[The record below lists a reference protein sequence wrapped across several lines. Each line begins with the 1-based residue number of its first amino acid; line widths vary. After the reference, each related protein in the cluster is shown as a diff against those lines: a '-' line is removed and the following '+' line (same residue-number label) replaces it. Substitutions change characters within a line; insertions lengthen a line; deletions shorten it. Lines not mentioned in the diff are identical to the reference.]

1 MPISN
6 TRSSYGAVAKTFHWL
21 IALLVATAL
30 PLGAIA
36 TRLAHGLGESGAPDA
51 DAALVAMLYSLHKT
65 VGVAIFLV
73 ALARIAWAI
82 VQPRPGLING
92 HRRVESLAAATVHW
106 LLYGS
111 LVAIPLTGWVHHA
124 ASSGGAP
131 ILWPFGQNL
140 PLVPE
145 SHVVSSVARGL
156 HHALIP
162 VLVVSVAAHVLGAL
176 KHHFLDRDATLL
188 RMLPGRTTAEP
199 SMRQPRRLPPLAA
212 ALAIWAAV
220 IGYGIST
227 GQIGAG
233 GHSHDRGHS
242 HGALESAAPAGAAL
256 AATTGWEVED
266 GTLSITILQMGDSVT
281 GTFADWSARI
291 DHADAPD
298 ADGRTGSVRVDVDV
312 ASLSLGSMTGTA
324 LGADY
329 LDAAGFPRAVFAAD
343 LFLEDGART
352 ARGFLTLKGR
362 EAPIALPFTLETQG
376 DSATA
381 AGRVTVDRRDFGIGG
396 HNQDSVGFAVDIAF
410 ELKAR
415 RL

>member
-6 TRSSYGAVAKTFHWL
+6 TRSSYGTVAKTFHWL
-21 IALLVATAL
+21 IALLIVTAL
-30 PLGAIA
+30 PLGGIA

-65 VGVAIFLV
+65 VGVTIFLV

-82 VQPRPGLING
+82 AQPRPGLING

-124 ASSGGAP
+124 ATSGGAP

-145 SHVVSSVARGL
+145 SEVVSSVARGL

-220 IGYGIST
+220 IGYGLST
-227 GQIGAG
+227 GQIS
-233 GHSHDRGHS
+233 GHGGHS
-242 HGALESAAPAGAAL
+242 HGALERAVPSGAAL
-256 AATTGWEVED
+256 AATTGWEVRD
-266 GTLSITILQMGDSVT
+266 GTLSITILQMGDTVT
-281 GTFADWSARI
+281 GEFADWSARI

-324 LGADY
+324 LGSDY
-329 LDAAGFPRAVFAAD
+329 LDAAGFPRAIFEAD
-343 LFLEDGART
+343 LFLEDAART
-352 ARGFLTLKGR
+352 ARGSLTLKGR
-362 EAPIALPFTLETQG
+362 EAPVALPFTLETQG

-410 ELKAR
+410 ELTAR

>member
-6 TRSSYGAVAKTFHWL
+6 TRSSYGTVAKTFHWL
-21 IALLVATAL
+21 IALLIVTAL
-30 PLGAIA
+30 PLGGIA

-51 DAALVAMLYSLHKT
+51 ALVAMLYSLHKT
-65 VGVAIFLV
+65 VGVTIFLV

-82 VQPRPGLING
+82 AQPRPGLING

-124 ASSGGAP
+124 ATSGGAP

-145 SHVVSSVARGL
+145 SQIVSNVARGL

-220 IGYGIST
+220 IGYGLST
-227 GQIGAG
+227 GQIGGHG
-233 GHSHDRGHS
+233 GHSHDAAER
-242 HGALESAAPAGAAL
+242 AAPGGAAL
-256 AATTGWEVED
+256 AATTGWEVRD

-329 LDAAGFPRAVFAAD
+329 LDAAGFPRAIFEAD
-343 LFLEDGART
+343 LFLEDAART
-352 ARGFLTLKGR
+352 ARGSLTLKGR
-362 EAPIALPFTLETQG
+362 EAPVALPFTLETQG

-410 ELKAR
+410 ELTAR

>member
-21 IALLVATAL
+21 IALLVLTAL
-30 PLGAIA
+30 PLGGIA
-36 TRLAHGLGESGAPDA
+36 TRLAHSIGESGTPDA

-73 ALARIAWAI
+73 ALARIVWAI
-82 VQPRPGLING
+82 SQPRPGLING
-92 HRRVESLAAATVHW
+92 HRRLESLAAATVHW

-145 SHVVSSVARGL
+145 SQTVSSLARGL

-162 VLVVSVAAHVLGAL
+162 VLIVSMAAHVLGAL
-176 KHHFLDRDATLL
+176 KHHFVDRDATLL

-199 SMRQPRRLPPLAA
+199 SIRQPRHLPPLAA

-227 GQIGAG
+227 GQIS
-233 GHSHDRGHS
+233 GHGGHS
-242 HGALESAAPAGAAL
+242 HGALERAAPAGAAL
-256 AATTGWEVED
+256 AATTGWEVQD
-266 GTLSITILQMGDSVT
+266 GTLSITILQMGDTVT
-281 GTFADWSARI
+281 GQFAEWDARI

-298 ADGRTGSVRVDVDV
+298 ADGRTGSVRVEVDV
-312 ASLSLGSMTGTA
+312 ASLSLGYVTGTA

-329 LDAAGFPRAVFAAD
+329 LDAAGFPKAVFAAD
-343 LFLEDGART
+343 LFLEDGVRT
-352 ARGFLTLKGR
+352 ARGALTLKGR
-362 EAPIALPFTLETQG
+362 EAPVALPFTLEMQG
-376 DSATA
+376 DSAKA
-381 AGRVTVDRRDFGIGG
+381 AGRVSVDRRDFGIGG

-410 ELKAR
+410 ELTAR
-415 RL
+415 RP